1 MTEKERQR
9 LIEAKLEQ
17 FIAEGPVKMPDGRV
31 LQLTVQI
38 RCGRREDLSAC
49 GGADAVIRAA
59 YMQTAVVDFG
69 TAMGRCRWMKAGAS
83 AIASAG
89 LKVE

>member
-1 MTEKERQR
+1 M
-9 LIEAKLEQ
+9 
-17 FIAEGPVKMPDGRV
+17 
-31 LQLTVQI
+31 
-38 RCGRREDLSAC
+38 
-49 GGADAVIRAA
+49 IRAA

-89 LKVE
+89 LRVE

>member
-1 MTEKERQR
+1 
-9 LIEAKLEQ
+9 
-17 FIAEGPVKMPDGRV
+17 V
-31 LQLTVQI
+31 LQLTMRINAAGEKVFRLVQ
-38 RCGRREDLSAC
+38 GV
-49 GGADAVIRAA
+49 DAMIRAA